1 MVSARPGRQLTPRK
15 ITKFVKVKKGFT
27 QDVPNKKKTEVGE
40 VYSKFIIYASGG
52 LKLLCTDYLFS
63 KGSKLLL
70 LICLSALLFF
80 ISACTEEETVVEE
93 PEPEANETVRIA
105 YVDWVS
111 EVASAHVVKVVLE
124 EKLGYNCELLS
135 VTAVSMWESVA
146 AGDQDAMVA
155 AWLPTL
161 HQSYF
166 ESVKDEVEDLGPNL
180 EGVEMGLVVPSYV
193 PIDSIA
199 ELNEYAEEFDSKV
212 IGIDPEA
219 GLMGNT
225 EEAMEIYE
233 LDDRFELVSGSD
245 LTMTSALEIAY
256 DEDRWIVVT
265 GWTPHWKFARWD
277 LKYLDDPENVY
288 GEAEYIGTIVRQGLA
303 DDMPEVYAFFDN
315 FYWTAEDMEQVM
327 LWFSE
332 EDLSTEEA
340 AKRWVAENSDLVDQW
355 LTE

>member
-1 MVSARPGRQLTPRK
+1 LFLIHKYFCKS
-15 ITKFVKVKKGFT
+15 
-27 QDVPNKKKTEVGE
+27 
-40 VYSKFIIYASGG
+40 
-52 LKLLCTDYLFS
+52 DY
-63 KGSKLLL
+63 
-70 LICLSALLFF
+70 LLFF
-80 ISACTEEETVVEE
+80 IFLFACLLLLSGCATDEVQDEE
-93 PEPEANETVRIA
+93 PEPEEQETVKIA

-111 EVASAHVVKVVLE
+111 EIASAHVVKAVIE
-124 EKLGYNCELLS
+124 SRLGYNCELLS

-161 HQSYF
+161 HQSYY
-166 ESVKDEVEDLGPNL
+166 EAVKDDIEYLGPNL

-193 PIDSIA
+193 PVDSIA
-199 ELNEYAEEFDSKV
+199 EMKNHVEEFDAKI

-225 EEAMEIYE
+225 EKAMETYK
-233 LDDRFELVSGSD
+233 LDDQFELVSGSD

-256 DEDRWIVVT
+256 EEERWIAVT

-288 GEAEYIGTIVRQGLA
+288 GEAEYIGTIVRQGLD
-303 DDMPEVYAFFDN
+303 DDMPEVYSFFDN
-315 FYWTAEDMEQVM
+315 FYWTVDDMEQVM

-332 EDLSTEEA
+332 EGLSTEDA
-340 AKRWVAENSDLVDQW
+340 AERWVNENSEVVDQW
-355 LTE
+355 LAE